1 MRNSVAQSFD
11 DWQAHVLTNR
21 LAARAKDEDEF
32 LERAARARR
41 VKAPPALSLPG
52 KSAHSD
58 QPGRGAAPRS
68 GDDARRG
75 VASGSQAAVV
85 KIASFAGG
93 AVRIRSL
100 LDYQSRDSEIPFERE
115 SGAIVSGERA
125 FDELAEKWIDH
136 NKTTSGREQ
145 EPSKDVLYFTVAAPG
160 VVDSARAQ
168 EALAGALAGHKYA
181 FRVEEGLDQNLVHVV
196 TSAASSAK
204 EERNRAMR
212 LFDNKKSINGLKS
225 RLATGFEGPV
235 DLQVKRWAHGVDG
248 AGAMLCR
255 ITRDGEVLAQL
266 SNGKTLESREAN
278 WSAANAWKKSLRS
291 RETRDVAHVILS
303 AKPGTD
309 RAAFVE
315 AARNMLGKEFAGHE
329 YVFALHEDRKHLHVH
344 AAVRMVNNQGQRMD
358 PKIPD
363 LQRWRETMAQEA
375 RLQQIPM
382 EATSRFEKAR
392 APAYKLSDVR
402 MMDRG
407 VAPESVRRRVED
419 VKTNAVYVPVRAEGF
434 TRAAASAAGWQAFA
448 VSEPGNDSV
457 IKMRDRTHAA
467 AMGRSQKAPARV
479 AGGNTPVFES
489 DAFIGARVP
498 ADRTRASAT
507 GGAPVDVT
515 TSKAAAQKY
524 QEALVVARKMVAGDS
539 NKDELEK
546 LGVALRDRQDR
557 IDKLLNYRMLLADA
571 ERQGVKLDNG
581 RSFDGERKLIEP
593 KLVAARKQFD
603 QTNSKLKEIEM
614 ANIEQM
620 QKGAAAS
627 QEAVLSLALLA
638 NAEQRA
644 QLEAAAKELAVEDA
658 KRIAAAEQR
667 NIERQKAA
675 QDLGARIDARDGQRN
690 TGATSPEAFAAPKAD
705 AEKIAPKQTR
715 EESAEIR
722 GATFQQPEPQSSLKF
737 IHERVKI
744 ENVEEIHYSQVA
756 ADGSKGA
763 IAFIDKGQSLVIKD
777 EKNTEAV
784 AEALKLAHARWG
796 SVTLAGSETFKSEAL
811 RLAAEQGLE
820 ITNPELEQRFAEE
833 KARAAEA
840 RSGQRPAPSQAGGGQ
855 AGSADVAAAT
865 SGPSAPSVASTP
877 SERGVRK
884 ELNQEKIVAEAKR
897 EERQADT
904 AAARGERGPAQST
917 PGAPY
922 VSPAEANAAR
932 EAARANSDSPDQRIP
947 DNAAE
952 SEAIKQARI
961 EQDRLLAQQA
971 ADQRAQDAIA
981 EFRKKEAERRNQ
993 KPNGGQK
1000 M

>member
-1 MRNSVAQSFD
+1 MKNVIAQSFD

-21 LAARAKDEDEF
+21 LAARMKDEDAF
-32 LERAARARR
+32 LERAVRARR
-41 VKAPPALSLPG
+41 EKAPAALSFPG
-52 KSAHSD
+52 ESPHSD
-58 QPGRGAAPRS
+58 RPGRGAAPRS

-75 VASGSQAAVV
+75 LASGSQAAVV

-93 AVRIRSL
+93 GVRIRSL
-100 LDYQSRDSEIPFERE
+100 LDYQSRESQIPFERE
-115 SGAIVSGERA
+115 SGAIVSGEMA
-125 FDELAEKWIDH
+125 FEELAERWIEH

-145 EPSKDVLYFTVAAPG
+145 EPSKDVLYFTVALPG
-160 VVDSARAQ
+160 MADSGKTQA
-168 EALAGALAGHKYA
+168 ALAGALGGHKYA
-181 FRVEEGLDQNLVHVV
+181 FRVEAGDEGQLVHVV
-196 TSAASSAK
+196 AAAASSAK
-204 EERNRAMR
+204 DDRHRAMR

-225 RLATGFEGPV
+225 RLSDGFEGPV
-235 DLQVKRWAHGVDG
+235 ELEVKRWAHGVDG
-248 AGAMLCR
+248 AGALLCR
-255 ITRDGEVLAQL
+255 MTRDGEIVAQL
-266 SNGKTLESREAN
+266 ANGKPVQGRDGN
-278 WSAANAWKKSLRS
+278 WSVANAWKKALRS
-291 RETRDVAHVILS
+291 RETRDVAHVIIS

-309 RAAFVE
+309 KAAFVE

-344 AAVRMVNNQGQRMD
+344 AAVRMVNDQGQRMD
-358 PKIPD
+358 PKIQD

-402 MMDRG
+402 MIDRG

-419 VKTNAVYVPVRAEGF
+419 VKTNAVYIPVRAEGF

-448 VSEPGNDSV
+448 VSEPDNDSV
-457 IKMRDRTHAA
+457 IKMRDRTRAA
-467 AMGRSQKAPARV
+467 AMGRSQKASARI
-479 AGGNTPVFES
+479 ASGDAPVFEN
-489 DAFIGARVP
+489 DAFVRTRVA
-498 ADRTRASAT
+498 ADRARAPAT
-507 GGAPVDVT
+507 GGAPVDVM

-524 QEALVVARKMVAGDS
+524 QEALVGARKMVAGDS

-546 LGVALRDRQDR
+546 LGAALRDRQDR
-557 IDKLLNYRMLLADA
+557 IDKLLNYRMLLEDA
-571 ERQGVKLDNG
+571 ERQGVKLENG
-581 RSFDGERKLIEP
+581 RSFEGDRKLIEP
-593 KLVAARKQFD
+593 KLVAARKQFN
-603 QTNSKLKEIEM
+603 QTMSKLKEIEM

-644 QLEAAAKELAVEDA
+644 QLEAAARELAVEDA

-675 QDLGARIDARDGQRN
+675 RELGTRIDARDGQRYSY
-690 TGATSPEAFAAPKAD
+690 ATSPEAFAAPKAG
-705 AEKIAPKQTR
+705 AEKIVPKQTR

-722 GATFQQPEPQSSLKF
+722 GATFQRPEPQPSLKF

-763 IAFIDKGQSLVIKD
+763 LAFIDKGQSLVIKD
-777 EKNTEAV
+777 EKNTEAM
-784 AEALKLAHARWG
+784 AEALKLAHGRWG
-796 SVTLAGSETFKSEAL
+796 SVTLSGSETFKSAAL
-811 RLAAEQGLE
+811 RIAAEQGLE
-820 ITNPELEQRFAEE
+820 VTNPELQQRFAEE
-833 KARAAEA
+833 KARATEL
-840 RSGQRPAPSQAGGGQ
+840 RVGQRPAPSQAGGGQ

-865 SGPSAPSVASTP
+865 PAPSAPSVASTP
-877 SERGVRK
+877 SEREVRN

-897 EERQADT
+897 EGRQADK

-932 EAARANSDSPDQRIP
+932 EAARANADGPDQRIP
-947 DNAAE
+947 VNAAE

-981 EFRKKEAERRNQ
+981 EFRKKEAERRKQ